1 MHFVSVSLVVLFLWI
16 APPSQASE
24 SAPDDFSW
32 ERFRLPENYQGHA
45 VIQYE
50 LDGAMR
56 YWNEVDFSFGKKYVY
71 LKRFKDIP
79 GVGVSII
86 DVRNGDFDESL
97 RVVPSENVIY
107 RTRTFEQSYSE
118 SGESEL
124 SPLPI
129 VRALFFQIDQIE
141 IAKSEQMDDGVLTY
155 QFSGKDGVGYGVSEI
170 DVQEDRIIAYRS
182 GKVKSGFVSTIHY
195 GKWMDLPSGAHVP
208 TVIRS
213 DIFDPQSET
222 ITRQVIELTDIV
234 ELASNYVHTIRPLPQ
249 GFTVI
254 DHIEGVSKVDG
265 KVIDKI
271 QYGQPLKSNS
281 PQPGARGKQAS
292 KFFIW
297 IGAGFVIVAGIVL
310 GTKLKAAS

>member
-1 MHFVSVSLVVLFLWI
+1 MRFISVGFVILCIWLVPCNDAFG
-16 APPSQASE
+16 
-24 SAPDDFSW
+24 SAPEDFSW

-45 VIQYE
+45 EIRYE
-50 LDGAMR
+50 LDGEMQ
-56 YWNEVDFSFGKKYVY
+56 YWNEVDFSIGKKYVY
-71 LKRFKDIP
+71 LKRFRDIP
-79 GVGVSII
+79 GVGLSVI
-86 DVRNGDFDESL
+86 DVRNDNFDESL
-97 RVVPSENVIY
+97 RIVPAENMIY

-129 VRALFFQIDQIE
+129 VRALSYRIDQIE
-141 IAKSEQMDDGVLTY
+141 ITQSEYEDNGVLTY
-155 QFSGKDGVGYGVSEI
+155 QLSGKDGVGYGVSEI

-195 GKWMDLPSGAHVP
+195 GKWIDLPSGAHVP

-271 QYGQPLKSNS
+271 QYGQPLKSS
-281 PQPGARGKQAS
+281 STPPGARGKQAS
-292 KFFIW
+292 KLFVW
-297 IGAGFVIVAGIVL
+297 IGVGFVVVAGIML